1 MFHYPEKELGGG
13 NVACNN
19 ANVAYDGGNVE
30 HDGGIVERDGGN
42 VACNGGNVVYKTRV
56 HSHLDCSIISKQ
68 YHEVTS
74 LRLFRYSERHEVVYI
89 TQ

>member
-1 MFHYPEKELGGG
+1 VRDGG
-13 NVACNN
+13 NVA
-19 ANVAYDGGNVE
+19 Y
-30 HDGGIVERDGGN
+30 DGGN

-74 LRLFRYSERHEVVYI
+74 LRLFRYSQKHEAF
-89 TQ
+89 

>member
-1 MFHYPEKELGGG
+1 
-13 NVACNN
+13 
-19 ANVAYDGGNVE
+19 
-30 HDGGIVERDGGN
+30 
-42 VACNGGNVVYKTRV
+42 VYKTRV